1 MSEHLHS
8 QEEAF
13 LLAIDF
19 ISKGFD
25 FSIVA
30 LSNLK
35 KEKDSSRRMK
45 SFFHIHMPNRLLEKK
60 KPMSFVLLC
69 RK

>member
-19 ISKGFD
+19 ISKRFD

-35 KEKDSSRRMK
+35 REKDSSGRM
-45 SFFHIHMPNRLLEKK
+45 
-60 KPMSFVLLC
+60 
-69 RK
+69 